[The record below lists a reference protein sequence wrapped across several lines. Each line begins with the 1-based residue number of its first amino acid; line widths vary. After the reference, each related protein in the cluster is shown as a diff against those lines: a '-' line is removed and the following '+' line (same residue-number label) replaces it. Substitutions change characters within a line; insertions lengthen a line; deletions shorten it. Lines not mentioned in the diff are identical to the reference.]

1 MKRKLLRQI
10 GNEWQTNVWLSIELL
25 IVSVVMWYITDFIYT
40 KISIS
45 SEPRGFNTEHCYLI
59 NYSELNEQSPE
70 YIPDRTKQERNDD
83 LHTMLDRL
91 EKRPEV
97 ECVAMGQNSYLYNG
111 SNSGMYLEC
120 DTFNTAKGWALL
132 RRVSPDFPRVFRI
145 YGADGETPEQL
156 AELLKDR
163 NGILISDNLFQ
174 RQYGIESMK
183 DFIGKEFSTGNNGD
197 TLVMRGSYQPVRYD
211 DFRSA
216 AWSLSVMLPVPEDS
230 YTFFNEMVVRVHE
243 NMDKDF
249 IENLMKDADR
259 HFRIGNYYI
268 ASVQSFDDIRQIHQR
283 DNISELR
290 TYFTGAA
297 FLALNIFLGL
307 LGTFW
312 FRTSQRIPEIA
323 IRKANGATRSDIFR
337 RVIGE
342 GELLLL
348 LVTPLAAVFDYLI
361 AHFELNAIYP
371 WDYFEPT
378 RFFSCIA
385 ISWGFMALMIFLG
398 ILIPANR
405 AMNIAP
411 ARALMGE

>member
-1 MKRKLLRQI
+1 M
-10 GNEWQTNVWLSIELL
+10 T
-25 IVSVVMWYITDFIYT
+25 
-40 KISIS
+40 
-45 SEPRGFNTEHCYLI
+45 
-59 NYSELNEQSPE
+59 
-70 YIPDRTKQERNDD
+70 
-83 LHTMLDRL
+83 
-91 EKRPEV
+91 
-97 ECVAMGQNSYLYNG
+97 
-111 SNSGMYLEC
+111 
-120 DTFNTAKGWALL
+120 
-132 RRVSPDFPRVFRI
+132 
-145 YGADGETPEQL
+145 
-156 AELLKDR
+156 
-163 NGILISDNLFQ
+163 
-174 RQYGIESMK
+174 
-183 DFIGKEFSTGNNGD
+183 
-197 TLVMRGSYQPVRYD
+197 
-211 DFRSA
+211 
-216 AWSLSVMLPVPEDS
+216 
-230 YTFFNEMVVRVHE
+230 
-243 NMDKDF
+243 
-249 IENLMKDADR
+249 
-259 HFRIGNYYI
+259 
-268 ASVQSFDDIRQIHQR
+268 FDDIRQIHQR